1 MDEKTKKKIFAAMS
15 QRFGVPAAMPLARA
29 ARFLHE
35 NGIVPKAMGYAKML
49 DLLQDLPECLTLEKQ
64 PGGRDYAVHLHAFT
78 RPKKDPTRRVLDEK
92 EKERLRRIIQTNQ
105 KTSQFTGAQLCRWL
119 QKEGRSPRCYGVS
132 RVAFTNRKTTRCTGG
147 CLGQWARGFGALFA

>member
-1 MDEKTKKKIFAAMS
+1 
-15 QRFGVPAAMPLARA
+15 MPLARM

-35 NGIVPKAMGYAKML
+35 NGIAPKAMGYAKML

-78 RPKKDPTRRVLDEK
+78 RPKKDPKRRVLDEK

-119 QKEGRSPRCYGVS
+119 QKRRAQPPVLR
-132 RVAFTNRKTTRCTGG
+132 RFPVALTGRKTPRRIRRCF
-147 CLGQWARGFGALFA
+147 R